1 MNNVLDNIE
10 IDSCLR
16 AEFLYELPVRF
27 RCIISIAGVEKM
39 CYVPSSC
46 KLEPLVTLKNK
57 SVLVIKNSESS
68 GLEYSLV
75 AVKFKHNYILL
86 NSGRAN
92 MLVLDSIKRKMFSY
106 VGKRNLIQS
115 EVTIDNY
122 RCDFYINNTGTI
134 IEVKSII
141 TDKPTALFPTMESNR
156 FIRQL
161 TTIKAEL
168 LKGNNAHLIIVGM
181 NPYLQEISINHE
193 LQCYKLLKECMKLGM
208 TVHAF
213 KVRLS
218 DGDFK
223 IHSEIRIQY

>member
-1 MNNVLDNIE
+1 MSNSNQIPQENYRKAI
-10 IDSCLR
+10 
-16 AEFLYELPVRF
+16 FLKELPRRF
-27 RCIISIAGVEKM
+27 RCVISFSGEEKY

-46 KLEPLVTLKNK
+46 KLEPLVSLKNK

-68 GLEYSLV
+68 QLEYSLV

-86 NSGRAN
+86 NSGWAN
-92 MLVLDSIKRKMFSY
+92 TLVLDSIKRRMFSY

-122 RCDFYINNTGTI
+122 RCDFYIQNTRTI

-168 LKGNNAHLIIVGM
+168 LKDKNAHLVIVGM
-181 NPYLQEISINHE
+181 NPYLQEITLNHK
-193 LQCYKLLKECMKLGM
+193 LQCYQLLKECMELGM

-218 DGDFK
+218 DGEFK
-223 IHSEIRIQY
+223 IHSEIRIQF